1 MSFDAA
7 VAVGLKKATGS
18 LKGTQTLKIFFFFFV
33 DHFLFWLFGQ
43 EAWGILVPWPGI
55 EPLLPALKLKV
66 SITAPSG
73 KSLAAHF

>member
-1 MSFDAA
+1 MSFVAAGA
-7 VAVGLKKATGS
+7 VALKKATGS
-18 LKGTQTLKIFFFFFV
+18 LKGTQTLKFFFFFFV
-33 DHFLFWLFGQ
+33 DYFKFWLFGK
-43 EAWGILVPWPGI
+43 EAWGILVPLPGI